1 MKGSVC
7 FMIKSSQLKKSGLF
21 SGAAS
26 ALALMCAGLSLPA
39 MAQNES
45 QQAQQQPQ
53 IQALESVAAVVND
66 NVISTFDLRQRIQL
80 IALTSGGRIPESA
93 MAQVQAKALQD
104 LIEEQLKLAEAE
116 SIDFDVDPGEVE
128 QELAAI
134 AANSGNSVQQL
145 EQELNAVGISIDTL
159 RRQIR
164 TRLVWQQLVAGRYSS
179 RVRISDSEIDAVMT
193 RLREESQDEQYLVS
207 EICLPV
213 RENFTTAQIEQAGMQ
228 IIQQMQQGTPF
239 EAMARQFSVCSS
251 AANGGDL
258 GWLRA
263 GEMEPELGNVVR
275 QMDAGNVSRPIAL
288 DGTVRIL
295 AVRETREAAQQGVKS
310 YEVGYVSAPASMS
323 REEVAEVSAKL
334 PQTNI
339 CAGDALSMDLGK
351 GIDFELL
358 PMIPASRM
366 QEPFRAPVEQLDRN
380 EVTEPIR
387 SGDSWH
393 AIMLCAKD
401 DGLGLPSRA
410 QIEDRLFAQE
420 LELIGRRYLRDVERD
435 SSVQILLGNEGAQ
448 NQNG

>member
-1 MKGSVC
+1 
-7 FMIKSSQLKKSGLF
+7 MIKSSQLKKSGLF
-21 SGAAS
+21 CSVAGVLAIAFAGA
-26 ALALMCAGLSLPA
+26 SLPV
-39 MAQNES
+39 MAQDGS
-45 QQAQQQPQ
+45 QQANQEPQ

-66 NVISTFDLRQRIQL
+66 KVISTFDLRQRIQL
-80 IALTSGGRIPESA
+80 IALTSGGQIPESA

-116 SIDFDVDPGEVE
+116 SVDFDVDPEEVD
-128 QELAAI
+128 QELAGI
-134 AANSGNSVQQL
+134 AANSGNTIEQL
-145 EQELNAVGISIDTL
+145 EQQLNAVGISIETL

-179 RVRISDSEIDAVMT
+179 RVRISDSEIDAVMN
-193 RLREESQDEQYLVS
+193 RLRAESQDEQYLVS

-213 RENFTTAQIEQAGMQ
+213 RENFSTAQIEQAGMQ

-275 QMDAGNVSRPIAL
+275 QMAAGNVSRPIAL

-295 AVRETREAAQQGVKS
+295 AVRETREAAEQGVKS
-310 YEVGYVSAPASMS
+310 YELGYASAPASMS
-323 REEVAEVSAKL
+323 REEVAEITSKL

-339 CAGDALSMDLGK
+339 CAGDALSIDLGQDV
-351 GIDFELL
+351 DFELL

-366 QEPFRAPVEQLDRN
+366 QEPFRAPAEQLERG
-380 EVTEPIR
+380 EVSEPIR

-393 AIMLCAKD
+393 AILLCAKD
-401 DGLGLPSRA
+401 DGLGLPSRG

-420 LELIGRRYLRDVERD
+420 LDLISRRYLRDVERD
-435 SSVQILLGNEGAQ
+435 SSVQILLGNNGPQ

>member
-7 FMIKSSQLKKSGLF
+7 FMIKSSQYKKTGLF
-21 SGAAS
+21 SSMAS
-26 ALALMCAGLSLPA
+26 AVAIACAGLALPV
-39 MAQNES
+39 MAQDEG
-45 QQAQQQPQ
+45 QQSAQQPQ

-66 NVISTFDLRQRIQL
+66 KVISTFDLRQRIQL

-93 MAQVQAKALQD
+93 MSQVQTKALQD

-116 SIDFDVDPGEVE
+116 SIDFDVSPDEVE
-128 QELAAI
+128 QELAGI
-134 AANSGNSVQQL
+134 AANSGNSVQEL
-145 EQELNAVGISIDTL
+145 EQQLNAVGISMDTL

-164 TRLVWQQLVAGRYSS
+164 TRLVWQQLVAGRYSG
-179 RVRISDSEIDAVMT
+179 RVRITDSEIDEVMN
-193 RLREESQDEQYLVS
+193 RLRAESQDEQYLVS

-213 RENFTTAQIEQAGMQ
+213 RENFSTAQIEQAGMQ

-310 YEVGYVSAPASMS
+310 YEVGYASAPANMS
-323 REEVAEVSAKL
+323 REEVAEVTSKL

-339 CAGDALSMDLGK
+339 CAGDALSIDLGK
-351 GIDFELL
+351 GFDFELL

-366 QEPFRAPVEQLDRN
+366 QEPFRAPVEQLERG
-380 EVTEPIR
+380 EVTEPIM

-393 AIMLCAKD
+393 ALLLCAKD
-401 DGLGLPSRA
+401 DGLGLPSRD

-435 SSVQILLGNEGAQ
+435 ASVQILLGNDGAPG
-448 NQNG
+448 QNG

>member
-1 MKGSVC
+1 
-7 FMIKSSQLKKSGLF
+7 MIKSSQLKKSGLF

>member
-7 FMIKSSQLKKSGLF
+7 FMIKSSKFRKSGLIR
-21 SGAAS
+21 GVANG
-26 ALALMCAGLSLPA
+26 LAIACAGMALPA
-39 MAQNES
+39 MAQDDA
-45 QQAQQQPQ
+45 QQTRQQPQ

-66 NVISTFDLRQRIQL
+66 KVISTFDLRQRIQL

-93 MAQVQAKALQD
+93 MGQVQAKALQD

-116 SIDFDVDPGEVE
+116 SVDFDVDPDEVE

-134 AANSGNSVQQL
+134 AANSGNTVQQL
-145 EQELNAVGISIDTL
+145 EQQLNSVGISLDTL
-159 RRQIR
+159 RRQIH

-179 RVRISDSEIDAVMT
+179 RVRISDSEIDAVMS
-193 RLREESQDEQYLVS
+193 RLRAESQDEQYLVS

-213 RENFTTAQIEQAGMQ
+213 RENFSTAQIEQAGMQ

-263 GEMEPELGNVVR
+263 GEMEPELGNIVR
-275 QMDAGNVSRPIAL
+275 QMQAGNVSRPIAL

-295 AVRETREAAQQGVKS
+295 AVRETRDAAEQGVKS
-310 YEVGYVSAPASMS
+310 YEIGYASAPASMS
-323 REEVAEVSAKL
+323 REDVAEVTAKL

-339 CAGDALSMDLGK
+339 CAGDALSIDLGK
-351 GIDFELL
+351 GFDFELL
-358 PMIPASRM
+358 PMIPANRM
-366 QEPFRAPVEQLDRN
+366 QEPFRGPVEQLERG
-380 EVTEPIR
+380 EVSEPIL
-387 SGDSWH
+387 SGGSWH
-393 AIMLCAKD
+393 AMLLCAKD
-401 DGLGLPSRA
+401 DGLGLPSRD

-420 LELIGRRYLRDVERD
+420 LELIARRYLRDVERD
-435 SSVQILLGNEGAQ
+435 SSVQILLGNEEAQ
-448 NQNG
+448 GQNG